1 MQNAPFRAIDQPW
14 HFGEAALRDVW
25 HCPKFIV
32 MSSEKADF
40 PGLLHRAA
48 ILAEAGFDHAR
59 YSLYRAI
66 GANTPKQIAAY
77 IGHDDGRYLHV
88 SGRVLSNAPYGG
100 PLDEDGWWENLLNT
114 WRRWESD
121 EVPGASVTLRFHDEE
136 QTVEAD
142 DEGYYHA
149 TFASR
154 GQPRS
159 AIGWQGVEAIASG
172 KDGNVTARH
181 HILVVPA
188 DAVYGIIS
196 DIDDTVLHT
205 GLTSML
211 LAAKL
216 TFLENAKTRKPLDG
230 VAKLYQK
237 LQSGLSAEPVN
248 PLFYVSSSPWNIHDL
263 LVDFLRLNEIP
274 VGPIFLRDLGID
286 RTKFIKTE
294 GHGHKQDRVLALLD
308 SYPALPFVL
317 IGDSG
322 QEDPAIYATVASLR
336 PGHVIA
342 IYIRDVDPDRGSLL
356 DEAVHEA
363 IALAATAGVPMILA
377 PDSRAMAEHACSL
390 GLIPAEAEKSVERE
404 VHRDEARPE
413 TGEQAVQDA
422 VESIF
427 PE

>member
-1 MQNAPFRAIDQPW
+1 MIHAGVTHCAIP
-14 HFGEAALRDVW
+14 
-25 HCPKFIV
+25 
-32 MSSEKADF
+32 MSSGKTDF
-40 PGLLHRAA
+40 PNLLHRAA
-48 ILAEAGFDHAR
+48 MLAESGFDHAR
-59 YSLYRAI
+59 YGLYRAI
-66 GANTPKQIAAY
+66 GANNPKQIAAY
-77 IGHDDGRYLHV
+77 LGYDDGQHV
-88 SGRVLSNAPYGG
+88 HVTGRVLSNAPYGG
-100 PLDEDGWWENLLNT
+100 PLDDDGWWENLLNT

-121 EVPGASVTLRFHDEE
+121 EVPSASVTLRFHDQE
-136 QTVEAD
+136 QSVQAD

-154 GQPRS
+154 DQPGS
-159 AIGWQGVEAIASG
+159 AIEWQGVEATARG
-172 KDGNVTARH
+172 KEGNVTARH
-181 HILVVPA
+181 DILVPPV

-237 LQSGLSAEPVN
+237 LQRGLSGGPLN

-263 LVDFLRLNEIP
+263 LVDFLTLNEIP
-274 VGPIFLRDLGID
+274 VGPVFLRDLGID
-286 RTKFIKTE
+286 RTKFIKTK

-308 SYPALPFVL
+308 SYPTLPFVL

-322 QEDPAIYATVASLR
+322 QEDPSIYATVATLR
-336 PGHVIA
+336 PGRVIA
-342 IYIRDVDPDRGSLL
+342 IYIRDVDPDRGSIL

-363 IALAATAGVPMILA
+363 TALAATAGVPMILA
-377 PDSRAMAEHACSL
+377 PDSRAMAEHACRI
-390 GLIPAEAEKSVERE
+390 GLIPPEAEGSVERE
-404 VHRDEARPE
+404 VIRDEARPE

-422 VESIF
+422 VESIL